1 MEGWWSVTSFS
12 SMKEK
17 NEQEL
22 NVSGNREPVSPVE
35 IGRHLVGED
44 FELLLGDE
52 MVFASVMIT
61 FGCK

>member
-1 MEGWWSVTSFS
+1 MEGLWFATSCS

-22 NVSGNREPVSPVE
+22 NVNGDQETVSPLE

-44 FELLLGDE
+44 FELLLGEE
-52 MVFASVMIT
+52 MVFVSVMII
-61 FGCK
+61 FSCK

>member
-1 MEGWWSVTSFS
+1 
-12 SMKEK
+12 MKKK

-22 NVSGNREPVSPVE
+22 NVSGNHEPVSPME

-52 MVFASVMIT
+52 MVFASVMII